1 MDDIH
6 SQRTYRITLL
16 IKNRNLCSKIMT
28 VNPLILATSITIDSV
43 VLGKQ
48 KSFSSFSLMSIAS
61 VFHVA
66 AFSLG
71 LVLGEQLIHLIGH
84 FDHWVAFTVFGLL
97 GTSCMKVF
105 LVPEHMETS
114 EAQSWSKIIL
124 ITLVL
129 SFDAA
134 AVGATSKGFIAD
146 PFTVIASVAILS
158 PIFVFLGKRLRRFL
172 HIRNEQLLKLFE
184 GCLFWSIGIG
194 ILVSHTSVGF

>member
-1 MDDIH
+1 
-6 SQRTYRITLL
+6 
-16 IKNRNLCSKIMT
+16 MT

-48 KSFSSFSLMSIAS
+48 KSFSAFSLMSIAS
-61 VFHVA
+61 VFHVVA
-66 AFSLG
+66 LSIG
-71 LVLGEQLIHLIGH
+71 LVLGEKLIHLIGH

-97 GTSCMKVF
+97 GTSCIKAF
-105 LVPEHMETS
+105 LVPEQMETS
-114 EAQSWSKIIL
+114 ETQSWLKVLL

-134 AVGATSKGFIAD
+134 AVGATSKGIIAD

-158 PIFVFLGKRLRRFL
+158 PLFVLLGKGLLRFL
-172 HIRNEQLLKLFE
+172 HNRNEQFLKLFE

-194 ILVSHTSVGF
+194 IVVSHISGGF